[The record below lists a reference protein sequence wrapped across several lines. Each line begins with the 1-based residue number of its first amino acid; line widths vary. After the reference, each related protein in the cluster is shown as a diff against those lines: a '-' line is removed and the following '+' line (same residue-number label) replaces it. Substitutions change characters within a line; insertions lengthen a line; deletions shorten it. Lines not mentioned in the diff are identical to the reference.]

1 MYGVGFAFVVPNF
14 VLKKF
19 YFFVVVFRMF
29 VEISQSMDDSFSSVR
44 CWGWIWKNEDVKTS
58 CVICESMNYLIVN
71 ESMRHFFL
79 YEQNL
84 SLNCNTSFFVK

>member
-44 CWGWIWKNEDVKTS
+44 C
-58 CVICESMNYLIVN
+58 
-71 ESMRHFFL
+71 
-79 YEQNL
+79 
-84 SLNCNTSFFVK
+84 